1 MQVCSAVKTLA
12 MTKTMKILH
21 DVKNL
26 TQKVPKF
33 VESAHPLKM
42 LLILIL
48 FLLALGF
55 NNRFIQDDAFISFRY
70 AENFANGHGLIYN
83 IGYEP
88 VQGYTNF
95 LWTLLISIGSY
106 LNLELI
112 SWSMVLGFIFAP
124 GTLFFTYYTSFKVTK
139 SRFAAYLSVFLLGT
153 NYTYSSY
160 ITGGMETQLQAFLVI
175 VSVYI
180 SLFLLDKN
188 SNVKTGRMWYLMLS
202 VLFSL
207 AAMTRLDSILL
218 CGMLFL
224 TISYSLYTSQEEL
237 KEKVDKFVCLS
248 LPSIL
253 IVGLWLFS
261 TYLYYGDILPNT
273 YYLKVYDISSEFGVL
288 ALLRGVYY
296 VVSFF
301 IGYGLSF
308 FILAGIFYFRKV
320 LFEYKFTTLFA
331 VMVSVWVLYIIRVSG
346 DFMEYRF
353 FVPIMPLIYI
363 LFTSAL
369 ISLVPNFKGRIIPV
383 VFLLIMSLYHAVTF
397 SSTRSL
403 FGIESISA
411 LNKYVVG
418 NEYHDEWQTVGRVLG
433 NIFADAKPSSVIIAT
448 GTGAIPYHSKLTN
461 IDVLGLNEKW
471 VARNGI
477 VIGYRPGHTRH
488 APIKYLIDSKVDLV
502 IGATWGHLRPVVKP
516 IDAPVRRKLEDF
528 FIVDKHSFPMIPKT
542 SKVIEIPVNDK
553 YKIDVLYISKNKAVD
568 KAIKK
573 FRLVTHDINT
583 ER

>member
-1 MQVCSAVKTLA
+1 MI
-12 MTKTMKILH
+12 KTMKILH

-95 LWTLLISIGSY
+95 LWTLLLSIGSY

-160 ITGGMETQLQAFLVI
+160 ITGGLETQLQAFLVI

-301 IGYGLSF
+301 IRYGLSF

-331 VMVSVWVLYIIRVSG
+331 VMASVWVLYIIRVSG

-397 SSTRSL
+397 SSTRAL
-403 FGIESISA
+403 FGIQSISG
-411 LNKYVVG
+411 LEEMIKGEDGDSG
-418 NEYHDEWQTVGRVLG
+418 NQKVGRVLG
-433 NIFADAKPSSVIIAT
+433 NIFADTSSPVIIAN
-448 GTGAIPYHSKLTN
+448 GSGAIPYYSKLTN
-461 IDVLGLNEKW
+461 IDILGLNNKW
-471 VARNGI
+471 VARNGTLVNYI
-477 VIGYRPGHTRH
+477 PGHTRV
-488 APIKYLIDSKVDLV
+488 APPKYLIDSKVDLIIAYV
-502 IGATWGHLRPVVKP
+502 RPTATPLIELARLENSFWKNFQKGILLFPH
-516 IDAPVRRKLEDF
+516 KL
-528 FIVDKHSFPMIPKT
+528 
-542 SKVIEIPVNDK
+542 KVIEIPLNDK
-553 YKIDVLYISKNKAVD
+553 YRVDVFYISKNKAVD

>member
-1 MQVCSAVKTLA
+1 MI
-12 MTKTMKILH
+12 KTMKLLH
-21 DVKNL
+21 YVKNL
-26 TQKVPKF
+26 TQKVAKF
-33 VESAHPLKM
+33 MESAHPLKI

-95 LWTLLISIGSY
+95 LWTLLLSIGAY

-112 SWSMVLGFIFAP
+112 SWSMILGFIFAP
-124 GTLFFTYYTSFKVTK
+124 GTLLFTYYVSFKITK

-160 ITGGMETQLQAFLVI
+160 ITGGLETQLQAFLVI

-180 SLFLLDKN
+180 SLFLLDRN
-188 SNVKTGRMWYLMLS
+188 SDVKSGRMWYLMLS

-207 AAMTRLDSILL
+207 AVMTRLDSVLL
-218 CGMLFL
+218 CGILFL
-224 TISYSLYTSQEEL
+224 AISYSLFINQEEF
-237 KEKVDKFVCLS
+237 KEKISKFACLS
-248 LPSIL
+248 LPSML
-253 IVGLWLFS
+253 IVGLWLFF

-273 YYLKVYDISSEFGVL
+273 YYLKVYDISSEFGAL

-301 IGYGLSF
+301 IRYGLAF
-308 FILAGIFYFRKV
+308 FILVGIFYFRKV
-320 LFEYKFTTLFA
+320 LFEYKFTTLLA
-331 VMVSVWVLYIIRVSG
+331 VMISVWVLYIIRVSG

-369 ISLVPNFKGRIIPV
+369 ISLIPNFKGRVIPV
-383 VFLLIMSLYHAVTF
+383 VFLLIMSLYHAATF

-403 FGIESISA
+403 FGIESISG
-411 LNKYVVG
+411 LKKLILG
-418 NEYHDEWQTVGRVLG
+418 KDGDSGFQKIGRVLG
-433 NIFADAKPSSVIIAT
+433 NMFADAKPSSVIIAT
-448 GTGAIPYHSKLTN
+448 GTGAIPYYSKLTN
-461 IDVLGLNEKW
+461 IDTLGLNDKW
-471 VARNGI
+471 VAKNGI
-477 VIGYRPGHTRH
+477 LYGYMPGHTRY
-488 APIKYLIDSKVDLV
+488 APIKYLMDSKVDLLILNV
-502 IGATWGHLRPVVKP
+502 EPTGAP
-516 IDAPVRRKLEDF
+516 ITDLEEYF
-528 FIVDKHSFPMIPKT
+528 SQVPQNPLFIPET
-542 SKVIEIPVNDK
+542 SKVIEIPLNDK
-553 YKIDVLYISKNKAVD
+553 YRLDVLYISKNKSVD
-568 KAIKK
+568 RAIKQ
-573 FRLVTHDINT
+573 FRLVTHDINKG
-583 ER
+583 E